1 MKVGIDAT
9 NAVLFVVLQS
19 AILQLPPFNYM
30 ALSIRSSNPSAV
42 SSHIVYKNIY
52 SLWDERRDMDR
63 LTYITPRIKNRNF
76 DTIFPFRKWFCS
88 KLNQTINFIN
98 TYWKS
103 QLKSM

>member
-1 MKVGIDAT
+1 MIILMFDQRQSVTKYLGNDESGGIDAT

-52 SLWDERRDMDR
+52 SLSRREAG
-63 LTYITPRIKNRNF
+63 YGSPHIYHPKN
-76 DTIFPFRKWFCS
+76 K
-88 KLNQTINFIN
+88 
-98 TYWKS
+98 KS
-103 QLKSM
+103 EL